1 MYAINPVHLSSLEMA
16 KKNQFLSRL
25 DAPDCVGKVLAQVL
39 QCLKLRNAA
48 ESTHQKLRSPG
59 QAPHICHRHHTSAR
73 VKFYLGCENFLFEH
87 EKEHIFLLWAFFFV
101 WKSCVGHTVWL
112 GVKQMKNMM
121 YALRKV
127 LSDGSG
133 YNLSC

>member
-1 MYAINPVHLSSLEMA
+1 MSCLEMA
-16 KKNQFLSRL
+16 EKSPFLSRL
-25 DAPDCVGKVLAQVL
+25 DAPDCVGKVLAKVL

-48 ESTHQKLRSPG
+48 ESTHQKLRTPVP
-59 QAPHICHRHHTSAR
+59 PHICHRHHTSAR

-87 EKEHIFLLWAFFFV
+87 EKEHIFLLWAFFF

-112 GVKQMKNMM
+112 GVKQMKNIM
-121 YALRKV
+121 YALQKA

-133 YNLSC
+133 YNLTR